1 MILTN
6 TRFITAVLLA
16 AFTFVAPANAGDRP
30 FHIAAN
36 VGQSSL
42 DDVDGVRIDDS
53 TTAFRLDTGYR
64 FSDWFGIDAAYVN
77 MGTLDANVEIQPG
90 TTSLFEASVDGFE
103 LGLVGRIPLGDKFAV
118 FGRIGNY
125 WWSGDA
131 TIGGVTSSE
140 SGNDVSYGIGAE
152 FAINPSLVLTA
163 DWRRYSLD
171 DVDLDAAMLGLVV
184 RFGEAD

>member
-6 TRFITAVLLA
+6 TRFITAVLVA
-16 AFTFVAPANAGDRP
+16 AFTFVAPANADDRP

-53 TTAFRLDTGYR
+53 ATAFRLDTGYR
-64 FSDWFGIDAAYVN
+64 FSNWFGIDAAYVN
-77 MGTLDANVEIQPG
+77 LGTLDANVEIQPG
-90 TTSLFEASVDGFE
+90 TSSLFEASVDGFE

-152 FAINPSLVLTA
+152 FVINPSIVLTA

-171 DVDLDAAMLGLVV
+171 DVDLDSAMLGLVV
-184 RFGEAD
+184 RFGDAD